1 MGVDHEGQK
10 DPKDLDVAE
19 LEDAGSL
26 PTDTDESSCEDA
38 EGQQEQELSED
49 EGESQDSCEDVPE
62 KDAPDSENDS
72 EVEAV
77 EENADVDSDDEDAS
91 NEAADEDSTK
101 EVEQSEE
108 QVSGEEPSD
117 ESTGDDPCEDGIDAD
132 SGNGE
137 GDTVA
142 DGDASETPDGTSGEG
157 GEPDVSDEE
166 GSSSGASSLDQLKA
180 NASTAFARGKDALR
194 TARTWCGGHAGASV
208 AIGTCVALAVIA
220 GGFAIGANVLISHI
234 DADFEARAEERLA
247 QEKKEEEEILP
258 RIGMRFTSFSHSGF
272 PAISASLTMYSSDG
286 SPLPALTAEQFTLVE
301 VDGNGAEASV
311 GITGLTF
318 DPASGA
324 CQLTYNADTAT
335 LGGDRTVRINLTE
348 ESGYQGGASMSYRV

>member
-26 PTDTDESSCEDA
+26 PIDTDENSCEEA
-38 EGQQEQELSED
+38 ESPQEQDMSED
-49 EGESQDSCEDVPE
+49 EGEPQDACED
-62 KDAPDSENDS
+62 DSEQDASDFEIDS
-72 EVEAV
+72 DAEAV
-77 EENADVDSDDEDAS
+77 EENADAVEEGVDLDADGEDTLE
-91 NEAADEDSTK
+91 EAADEDSSK
-101 EVEQSEE
+101 EGEQSEE
-108 QVSGEEPSD
+108 RASD
-117 ESTGDDPCEDGIDAD
+117 EVRESDVNEEDK
-132 SGNGE
+132 
-137 GDTVA
+137 
-142 DGDASETPDGTSGEG
+142 
-157 GEPDVSDEE
+157 
-166 GSSSGASSLDQLKA
+166 SSSDASSLDQLKA
-180 NASTAFARGKDALR
+180 TASNALAQGKDALR
-194 TARTWCGGHAGASV
+194 TARTWCRGHAGASV
-208 AIGTCVALAVIA
+208 AIGTCVALAIIA
-220 GGFAIGANVLISHI
+220 CGFAIGANLLISHI

-258 RIGMRFTSFSHSGF
+258 RIGMRFTSFSHAGF
-272 PAISASLTMYSSDG
+272 PAISANLTMYSSDG
-286 SPLPALTAEQFTLVE
+286 SPLPALTAEHFTLVE

-311 GITGLTF
+311 DITGLSF

>member
-26 PTDTDESSCEDA
+26 PTDTDESSCEDD

-49 EGESQDSCEDVPE
+49 EGESQDSCEDVSE

-77 EENADVDSDDEDAS
+77 EENADVDSDDEDAL

-108 QVSGEEPSD
+108 QV
-117 ESTGDDPCEDGIDAD
+117 
-132 SGNGE
+132 
-137 GDTVA
+137 
-142 DGDASETPDGTSGEG
+142 SGEG

-194 TARTWCGGHAGASV
+194 TARTWCRGHAGASV

-247 QEKKEEEEILP
+247 QEKKEEEILP
-258 RIGMRFTSFSHSGF
+258 RIGMRFTSFSRSGF

-286 SPLPALTAEQFTLVE
+286 SSLPALTAEQFTLVE
-301 VDGNGAEASV
+301 VDGKGAEASV